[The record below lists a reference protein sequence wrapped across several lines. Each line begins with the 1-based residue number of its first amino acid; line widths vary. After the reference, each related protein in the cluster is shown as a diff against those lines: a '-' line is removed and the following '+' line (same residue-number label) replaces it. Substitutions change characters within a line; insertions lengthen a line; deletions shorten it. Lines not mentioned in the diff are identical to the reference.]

1 MQKLFKSNIRQ
12 YGMIIALVLITLLFQ
27 VLTKGILLKPL
38 NVTNLI
44 LQNGYVLI
52 LAIGMLPIIITG
64 RIDLSVGSVV
74 AFIGALAAI
83 MMVNYKVP
91 LLLTLAVCIAV
102 GALIGAWHGFWT
114 AYVGIPA
121 FITTLSG
128 MLIFRGFT
136 IAILDG
142 KSIGPL
148 YPSFRSISNSFIPD
162 LLGSGTLN
170 LTALAVGALLCAY
183 MVGQGFVQRFEKK
196 RYGFEILPIWMF
208 ILKQVFMC
216 AALMMLA
223 YFMAAYNGIPALL
236 VLLVFL
242 IIFYSFITDNTVI
255 GRRIYA
261 LGGNEAAARLSGI
274 NTQRIVFFT
283 NVNMGVLAAI
293 AGIVFTARLNA
304 GTPKAGTGF
313 ELDAIAACFIGG
325 ASVSGG
331 TGTIVG
337 AVLGTLIMGIMNNG
351 MSIFGVSVD
360 YQQAIKG
367 LVILFAVAVDF
378 VLKNKRK

>member
-1 MQKLFKSNIRQ
+1 LESMRKLFKSNIRQ

-91 LLLTLAVCIAV
+91 LVLTLAACIAV

-128 MLIFRGFT
+128 MLIFRGLT
-136 IAILDG
+136 IAILEG

-162 LLGSGTLN
+162 VLGDGTLN

-183 MVGQGFVQRFEKK
+183 MVGQGFVQRIEKK
-196 RYGFEILPIWMF
+196 RYGFEILPVWMF
-208 ILKQVFMC
+208 ILKQAFMC

-274 NTQRIVFFT
+274 NTR
-283 NVNMGVLAAI
+283 
-293 AGIVFTARLNA
+293 
-304 GTPKAGTGF
+304 
-313 ELDAIAACFIGG
+313 
-325 ASVSGG
+325 
-331 TGTIVG
+331 
-337 AVLGTLIMGIMNNG
+337 
-351 MSIFGVSVD
+351 
-360 YQQAIKG
+360 
-367 LVILFAVAVDF
+367 
-378 VLKNKRK
+378 RK